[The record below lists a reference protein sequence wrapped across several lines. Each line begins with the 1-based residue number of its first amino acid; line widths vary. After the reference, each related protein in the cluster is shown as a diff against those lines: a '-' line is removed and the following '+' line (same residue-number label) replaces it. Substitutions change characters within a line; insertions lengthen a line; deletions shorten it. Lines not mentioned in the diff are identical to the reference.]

1 MVFYRTSNFLPK
13 KKRIK
18 NKGLQIIWAN
28 SRMTMPVGRH
38 RKQQRLAI
46 NYTQHQDGAGYTR
59 TSLKSL
65 NRPSVLVRCICG
77 TLTQA
82 LENKS
87 IVKFDFEISKVHTY
101 ILARI

>member
-1 MVFYRTSNFLPK
+1 
-13 KKRIK
+13 
-18 NKGLQIIWAN
+18 
-28 SRMTMPVGRH
+28 MTMPVGRH

-59 TSLKSL
+59 ISLKSL
-65 NRPSVLVRCICG
+65 NRPSVLVRCICE

-87 IVKFDFEISKVHTY
+87 IVKFDFHFESTY
-101 ILARI
+101 VRTYWREFKIQNGYVLSLYIIRMKTTQDQKRTARN